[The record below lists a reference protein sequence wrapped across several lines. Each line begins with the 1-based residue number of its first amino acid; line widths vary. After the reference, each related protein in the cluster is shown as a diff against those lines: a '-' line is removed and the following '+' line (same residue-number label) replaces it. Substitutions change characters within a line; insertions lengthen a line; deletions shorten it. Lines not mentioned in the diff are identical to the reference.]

1 MVMQL
6 WDAFFSRIA
15 ANSKLHLA
23 WCVSGV
29 IGCLLIYGV
38 LQVRRST
45 AFVLGHI
52 SFLEQLEVE
61 ICLKIDILSVTLLSW
76 PSITPLALL
85 STHTSPFSLQERIM
99 VEPFDGE
106 RFTYSLFLVLGNRIM
121 TCIVAL
127 TLLLANQQDIRPV
140 APPHAYAA
148 VSVSNVVATFCQYE
162 ALKHVSFPLQ
172 TLGKCAKMIPVMI
185 WGTLIMRK
193 KYGMKDYLNAA
204 AITLGCTIFLMTGDI
219 KSKHADSDSS
229 LFGIML
235 MLGYLGFDG
244 FTSTFQDKLF
254 KGYQITIYN
263 QILYVQSFSAGF
275 SILGL
280 LTAGQLGP
288 SFAFV
293 ARHPDALASILTL
306 SAAATVG
313 QLFISHTIKTY
324 GALVFATVMTTRQF
338 ISILLSCILFAHPLS
353 AGQWVGTGAVF
364 GALYYKALSKKE
376 GHGHGGGGP
385 KEAVSPPVGDVTA
398 DGVAKPEEM
407 LPLTSKGSTEPTG
420 N

>member
-1 MVMQL
+1 
-6 WDAFFSRIA
+6 
-15 ANSKLHLA
+15 
-23 WCVSGV
+23 
-29 IGCLLIYGV
+29 
-38 LQVRRST
+38 
-45 AFVLGHI
+45 
-52 SFLEQLEVE
+52 
-61 ICLKIDILSVTLLSW
+61 
-76 PSITPLALL
+76 
-85 STHTSPFSLQERIM
+85 
-99 VEPFDGE
+99 
-106 RFTYSLFLVLGNRIM
+106 
-121 TCIVAL
+121 
-127 TLLLANQQDIRPV
+127 
-140 APPHAYAA
+140 
-148 VSVSNVVATFCQYE
+148 
-162 ALKHVSFPLQ
+162 
-172 TLGKCAKMIPVMI
+172 
-185 WGTLIMRK
+185 MRK

-254 KGYQITIYN
+254 KGYQMTIYN

-288 SFAFV
+288 AFAFV

-376 GHGHGGGGP
+376 GHGGGV
-385 KEAVSPPVGDVTA
+385 KEAASPPVGDVA
-398 DGVAKPEEM
+398 AEGVVKSEEM